1 VVIDD
6 WEEAARLVAE
16 GRAVVLLVD
25 ADPPRV
31 GLVDADPPR
40 VGSMPTGPGR
50 LALFVG
56 SRSDPAAWEA
66 ARAMAAELFGST

>member
-1 VVIDD
+1 VVVDD

-25 ADPPRV
+25 ADPP
-31 GLVDADPPR
+31 P
-40 VGSMPTGPGR
+40 VGSMPAGPGR